1 MSALRPKAVG
11 RNLERMGIMNREKPS
26 IPAQFLVATVLILA
40 AVCFTACQPPE
51 PSVEST
57 EPVSG
62 MASVNDVELYYE
74 IHGEGTALLLMHGGL
89 GHSGHW
95 ENQLPALSEH
105 YKVITVDSRGHG
117 RSTMTEQQIS
127 YALMASDI
135 VALMDYLE
143 IKRTHILGWSD
154 GGNIGL
160 YLAINHPERLIKV
173 IASGANFDPSGVRS
187 DVGENQKF
195 VSYVGEAMEDYQT
208 LSPDPTKWDAFLGN
222 ISQMWGSEPNFTI
235 EQLGSITV
243 PVLLLDGESDEA
255 IYTEHTREMAG
266 LIPTAKLIFVTGT
279 GHFGMWEKPDE
290 INNAILEFLAQ

>member
-1 MSALRPKAVG
+1 
-11 RNLERMGIMNREKPS
+11 MNREEPA
-26 IPAQFLVATVLILA
+26 IPTQFLKATVLIFA
-40 AVCFTACQPPE
+40 VVCFAACQPPE
-51 PSVEST
+51 PSVDSI
-57 EPVSG
+57 EPTSG

-74 IHGEGTALLLMHGGL
+74 IHGEGAALVLLHGGL

-95 ENQLPALSEH
+95 KNQLPVLSEH

-127 YALMASDI
+127 YELMASDI

-143 IKRTHILGWSD
+143 IKRARILGWSD

-160 YLAINHPERLIKV
+160 CLAINHPERLIKV
-173 IASGANFDPSGVRS
+173 IASGANYDPSGVRS

-195 VSYVGEAMEDYQT
+195 VSYIGKAMADYQT
-208 LSPDPTKWDAFLGN
+208 LSPDPTKWDAFFGN
-222 ISQMWGSEPNFTI
+222 ISQMWASEPNFTV
-235 EQLGSITV
+235 EQLSSIAT

-255 IYTEHTREMAG
+255 IYNEHTREMAG
-266 LIPTAKLIFVTGT
+266 LIPTAKLTFVTGT

-290 INNAILEFLAQ
+290 INAAILEFLAQ